1 MRRIG
6 HPCPHSPTT
15 ISVVPAIKDPQDLER
30 LLLSS
35 LDGPLR
41 VGAAN
46 GATEERCSEFQVFSR
61 EAAMLMLDRR
71 GGEVGCK
78 EALRLVERAAATA
91 PLVAGGG
98 TTGGDAGF
106 SAAPA
111 LEALD
116 VILQDVRSD
125 MQMSAGLCEV
135 VLQ

>member
-1 MRRIG
+1 VY
-6 HPCPHSPTT
+6 SPL
-15 ISVVPAIKDPQDLER
+15 ISSVVPTIKDPQDLER

-46 GATEERCSEFQVFSR
+46 GAKAAGISETQAFSR

-78 EALRLVERAAATA
+78 EALRLVERAAAAA
-91 PLVAGGG
+91 PLVVVGVG

-106 SAAPA
+106 LAAPA

-116 VILQDVRSD
+116 GILQDVRSD
-125 MQMSAGLCEV
+125 LQMSAGLCEV